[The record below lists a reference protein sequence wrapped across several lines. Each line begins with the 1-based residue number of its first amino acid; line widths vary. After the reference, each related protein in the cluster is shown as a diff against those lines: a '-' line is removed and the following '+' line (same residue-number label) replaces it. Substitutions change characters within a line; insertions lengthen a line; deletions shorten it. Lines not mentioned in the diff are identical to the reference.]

1 MPNLR
6 SPSVASYL
14 LLKSVC
20 HLQFFPQFFTLF
32 RGICLSGQIFSF
44 WRADE
49 LTIARFVCSC
59 RLLQSIEFGGD
70 IVPPKQQLTST
81 VWFSAVWIC
90 RLESF
95 AMMVDDLLL
104 FALYYAI
111 LLVDSVLKIEEKWKR
126 FWSRVLSPGHQ
137 LLSTGTN
144 ALVCNANGW
153 FVILSFNFA
162 NVLFFAMVEWDSW
175 MTSLRV
181 SYN

>member
-1 MPNLR
+1 MVSACQGR
-6 SPSVASYL
+6 FFL
-14 LLKSVC
+14 LTS
-20 HLQFFPQFFTLF
+20 
-32 RGICLSGQIFSF
+32 
-44 WRADE
+44 WRADDRS
-49 LTIARFVCSC
+49 LCLFLSPVAVHWIW
-59 RLLQSIEFGGD
+59 GD
-70 IVPPKQQLTST
+70 IEPPKQQLIST